1 MKILAT
7 VSLLAATTFAL
18 APKPAK
24 AGDEAAAAIGGFIGG
39 LVIGSVLDNDH
50 DRYDR
55 YDRYDN
61 HVGASVVIGT
71 GNRHPYRD
79 GGYWKTV
86 TVRHWVPGYWTNTR
100 DRRGH
105 RVRVF
110 VEGRWEFRTDRVWVS
125 NDRYDRYDRRDRRY
139 GYGR

>member
-39 LVIGSVLDNDH
+39 LVIGSILDNDH
-50 DRYDR
+50 GHYDR
-55 YDRYDN
+55 YN
-61 HVGASVVIGT
+61 SHVSTSVVIGT
-71 GNRHPYRD
+71 GNRHPHRD

-86 TVRHWVPGYWTNTR
+86 TTRHWVPGYWTSTR
-100 DRRGH
+100 DRHGH

-110 VEGRWEFRTDRVWVS
+110 VEGRWEHRTERVWVS
-125 NDRYDRYDRRDRRY
+125 YGRHDRRY
-139 GYGR
+139 GYRR